1 MRRHYVVSFALLAGV
16 ALAGCHNRDQDQTEQ
31 PGAHPAP
38 TSTAASPYAPTN
50 NPPPAT
56 STPAP
61 ATTTSQPPSARTSG
75 G

>member
-1 MRRHYVVSFALLAGV
+1 MNPRFVSLTLLASV

-31 PGAHPAP
+31 PGVHTAPA
-38 TSTAASPYAPTN
+38 STAASPYAPTN
-50 NPPPAT
+50 TPPPAT

-61 ATTTSQPPSARTSG
+61 ATTTNQPPSARTSG